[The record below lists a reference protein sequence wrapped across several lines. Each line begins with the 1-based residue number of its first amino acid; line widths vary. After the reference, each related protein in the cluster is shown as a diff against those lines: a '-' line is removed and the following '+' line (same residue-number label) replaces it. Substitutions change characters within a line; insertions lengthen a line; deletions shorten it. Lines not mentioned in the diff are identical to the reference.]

1 MINPVSSKLGITE
14 VVLRDGNQSLLAT
27 RIKTEDL
34 LPIASA
40 LDEIGYWSIESWGGA
55 TFDSCLRYLNENP
68 WERLRLFKAAMPK
81 TKQQM
86 LLRGQNLLG
95 YKHYPDS
102 VVSKF
107 INKSSENGID
117 VFRIFDA
124 LNDIENLK
132 FSIKQVKENSKHV
145 QAAMAYTVS
154 PIHDI
159 DYWVDLAKRMEDLGV
174 DSIAIKDMAGI
185 LKPYVAFELV
195 S

>member
-55 TFDSCLRYLNENP
+55 TFDSCLRYLNESP

-86 LLRGQNLLG
+86 L
-95 YKHYPDS
+95 
-102 VVSKF
+102 
-107 INKSSENGID
+107 
-117 VFRIFDA
+117 
-124 LNDIENLK
+124 
-132 FSIKQVKENSKHV
+132 
-145 QAAMAYTVS
+145 
-154 PIHDI
+154 
-159 DYWVDLAKRMEDLGV
+159 
-174 DSIAIKDMAGI
+174 
-185 LKPYVAFELV
+185 
-195 S
+195 